1 VFKRILVH
9 KPAKSNQQVDLGLVA
24 ETLLFYQHMDLILDY
39 GSLQGF
45 VASIGMDNLV
55 TLLERPEVTITFMGN
70 AAGVHSQRKGLLEHH
85 GFRFVQLARPSGGS
99 GLDKETRLRS
109 ALQRGNGD
117 TPPTDEQFR
126 RIVDVVHFAELG
138 ADKRPEV
145 NLGRA
150 IKDDLSDRDYT
161 SRASSALIESIIPEY
176 KVPLDWRFEMVPITE
191 EEFVSVSNYD
201 FGALNQQYHKIV
213 PPSHSS
219 LTRPYL
225 AALLFDARIVLNLAA
240 QYGTE
245 LMADPRIE
253 AIIDVK
259 LADILRKSRRS
270 AEQVA
275 ALQSLTLNNGKAV
288 REAINSGERSFD
300 EFLVLLDKA
309 LPFKKWLANV
319 DPTVEN
325 LTHHYQNV
333 CGNHWIDTLPGKTLR
348 FGFFTGAGAIIE
360 ALGVPGATKIGLGLG
375 AADTYLTDSI
385 VRGWRPNQFVERTL
399 QPFVNN
405 EE

>member
-9 KPAKSNQQVDLGLVA
+9 RPAKTNQRVDLGLVA
-24 ETLLFYQHMDLILDY
+24 ETLLFYQHMDLIIDY

-45 VASIGMDNLV
+45 VADVGMDSLV
-55 TLLERPEVTITFMGN
+55 TLLERPEVTMTFMSN

-85 GFRFVQLARPSGGS
+85 GFRLMQLARPSGGS
-99 GLDKETRLRS
+99 DLNNETRLRS
-109 ALQRGNGD
+109 ALQRGNND
-117 TPPTDEQFR
+117 TPPTDEQLR
-126 RIVDVVHFAELG
+126 RIVDVVHFAEIG
-138 ADKRPEV
+138 ADRRPEA

-161 SRASSALIESIIPEY
+161 SRASSALIRSMIPGFD
-176 KVPLDWRFEMVPITE
+176 VPVDWRFEMVPITE
-191 EEFVSVSNYD
+191 EGFICVSNYD
-201 FGALNQQYHKIV
+201 FGTLNQQHGA
-213 PPSHSS
+213 
-219 LTRPYL
+219 LTRPYI
-225 AALLFDARIVLNLAA
+225 AALLFDARMVLNLAA

-270 AEQVA
+270 TQQIA
-275 ALQSLTLNNGKAV
+275 ALQSLTLNNGHAV
-288 REAINSGERSFD
+288 REAINSGERSFG
-300 EFLVLLDKA
+300 EFLELLDMA
-309 LPFKKWLANV
+309 SRFKEWLANV

-385 VRGWRPNQFVERTL
+385 IKGWRPNQFIERTL

-405 EE
+405 EK